1 MFGSGTCELLV
12 KIAEK
17 GSLSAAAK
25 AVGMSYRYAWGLV
38 RNVEEHLGK
47 PIVKTRRGGKHGG
60 ETELTKA
67 GLSLVAD
74 FEELKEAIAGICR
87 DS

>member
-1 MFGSGTCELLV
+1 MFGSGTCELLL

-17 GSLSAAAK
+17 GSLSAAAE

-47 PIVKTRRGGKHGG
+47 PVVKTRRGGKHGG
-60 ETELTKA
+60 ETQLTKT
-67 GLSLVAD
+67 GLSLVAE
-74 FEELKEAIAGICR
+74 FEKLKMAIAGICKC
-87 DS
+87 S